1 MRVRSIRLIALVLL
15 ATLCA
20 SPVWAQSADT
30 GILGTVTD
38 SSGAIVPGSD
48 VTITNASTGVAQ
60 SVVSGPNGT
69 FEVRYLLP
77 GDYTIQASL
86 SGFRTERTTVTI
98 RVGQTARLNF
108 VLEVGN
114 IGEVV
119 DVEAQGLLLETQS
132 GVTGNVVTSESLVNM
147 PLSGRNFTQ
156 LGNLTAGVV
165 ASNTQFRT
173 SGARGMYQQVSF
185 DGVSALNNRG
195 NNLFMYPSVDAVEE
209 FKVQATNYTAEYG
222 GHAGANVQLQLKS
235 GSNSLHGS
243 AFNYVRNDS
252 LDARNYFAK
261 APTPK
266 PELDRQQFGGVIG
279 GPVRRNQTFFMGSY
293 EGVQET
299 RETVAQANVL
309 TAEMRRG
316 DFSALLPGDRH
327 PRSNDRPAVRRATSS
342 RAIAWIRWRCR

>member
-1 MRVRSIRLIALVLL
+1 M
-15 ATLCA
+15 
-20 SPVWAQSADT
+20 
-30 GILGTVTD
+30 
-38 SSGAIVPGSD
+38 
-48 VTITNASTGVAQ
+48 
-60 SVVSGPNGT
+60 
-69 FEVRYLLP
+69 
-77 GDYTIQASL
+77 
-86 SGFRTERTTVTI
+86 
-98 RVGQTARLNF
+98 
-108 VLEVGN
+108 LEVGN

-279 GPVRRNQTFFMGSY
+279 GPVRRNQTFSMGSY

-299 RETVAQANVL
+299 RETVAQANGTDARKCGVVIFPL
-309 TAEMRRG
+309 CCRR
-316 DFSALLPGDRH
+316 
-327 PRSNDRPAVRRATSS
+327 TSS
-342 RAIAWIRWRCR
+342 AIQLTGLPFAGNIIPSNRLDPLAVSMINAYQPLPNQTGANNFRGFTLAEDTQHQMHHARRSRDQSETETLRPLPLPISR

>member
-38 SSGAIVPGSD
+38 SSGAVVPGSD

-60 SVVSGPNGT
+60 AVVSGPNGT

-266 PELDRQQFGGVIG
+266 PAA
-279 GPVRRNQTFFMGSY
+279 GS
-293 EGVQET
+293 
-299 RETVAQANVL
+299 
-309 TAEMRRG
+309 
-316 DFSALLPGDRH
+316 SA
-327 PRSNDRPAVRRATSS
+327 V
-342 RAIAWIRWRCR
+342 WRCDRWAGPP